1 VPPPES
7 PLSTARAALFPI
19 PRTEAG
25 NDGLRALIAE
35 HRTALIA
42 VDFDG
47 TLAPIVGQPEAARPH
62 PRASAVLRALAGSMR
77 AVAVVTGRPPGVA
90 VSLLGFTAQ
99 DPPNLLVVGHYGLET
114 WTPTAGAAGDAGVG
128 GDADLRGSQRIDRV
142 RAALPGLLREVGAPA
157 GTRIEDKGAS
167 VAVHVRETADPHAA
181 LELLREPLRRLAESQ
196 QLRLEPGRLVLEL
209 RPGGTNKGSALFS
222 LVDVFNAQ
230 SVCYVGDD
238 LGDIAAFDALDDLRS
253 KGIATLGVF
262 SGPLDEPELA
272 DLAQRADLQLSG
284 PEAVVAFLEAVLDL
298 VPPR

>member
-1 VPPPES
+1 VPPPEFE
-7 PLSTARAALFPI
+7 PARAALFPI

-25 NDGLRALIAE
+25 SDGLRALIAQP
-35 HRTALIA
+35 RTALVA

-47 TLAPIVGQPEAARPH
+47 TLAPIASQPEAARPH

-77 AVAVVTGRPPGVA
+77 VVAVVTGRPPGVA
-90 VSLLGFTAQ
+90 ASLLGFNAQ

-114 WTPTAGAAGDAGVG
+114 WTPTAGAAGVDAH
-128 GDADLRGSQRIDRV
+128 ADLRGSQRIDHV
-142 RAALPGLLREVGAPA
+142 RAALPELLREVGAPA
-157 GTRIEDKGAS
+157 GTRIEDKGAA

-181 LELLREPLRRLAESQ
+181 LELLREPLRRLAESE

-209 RPGGTNKGSALFS
+209 RPGGTDKGSALVS
-222 LVDVFNAQ
+222 LVDAFSAR

-253 KGIATLGVF
+253 SGMATLGVF
-262 SGPLDEPELA
+262 SGVPDEPGLAELA
-272 DLAQRADLQLSG
+272 ARADLQLSG
-284 PEAVVAFLEAVLDL
+284 PDAVVAFLEAVLVV